1 MFTKEIKRLSK
12 VERRKTKSLS
22 KLETYLESFKV
33 EGTSSWSLNYGGNLT
48 THRLFSFTP
57 ELASK
62 VLSEFNNSN
71 RPSNKGNVKFLT
83 KEILSG
89 NWVSNG
95 ESITFDLNG
104 NCNNG
109 QHRLKAIIDTDTTLD
124 ILTITNLSEEAFKTI
139 DTGKTRAGSDV
150 LSIEGISNAAHISA
164 MVKFIYAFKQGKY
177 SANRQVQR
185 TLSNTELIDYYYE
198 LGEDKIYESYKFY
211 NSVRDTYSNILT
223 PTYVSGFH
231 YLLTEIDS
239 ERGEEF
245 LRMLCEGINLT
256 KNSPITA
263 LRSKLIK
270 AKVDKNYKLTNEDL
284 LKNISYSWEKYL
296 EGKQVKKLKIP
307 SEYEIKLVIPKGLNL
322 DFN

>member
-1 MFTKEIKRLSK
+1 MFTRELKKTSFLEK
-12 VERRKTKSLS
+12 RKTKSLT

-33 EGTSSWSLNYGGNLT
+33 EGTTNWSVKYGGNLT
-48 THRLFSFTP
+48 THRLVSFTP

-62 VLSEFNNSN
+62 ILSDFNNTN
-71 RPSNKGNVKFLT
+71 RPLNKSNVRFLT

-89 NWVSNG
+89 NWVPNG

-109 QHRLKAIIDTDTTLD
+109 QHRLKTIINTNTTLD

-150 LSIEGISNAAHISA
+150 LSIEGIPNAAHTSA
-164 MVKFIYAFKQGKY
+164 MVKFIYAFKQGRY

-198 LGEDKIYESYKFY
+198 LGEDKIYESYQFY
-211 NSVRDTYSNILT
+211 NSVRDTYANIIT
-223 PTYVSGFH
+223 PTHVSGFH

-239 ERGEEF
+239 KKGEEF

-263 LRSKLIK
+263 LRGKLIK
-270 AKVDKNYKLTNEDL
+270 AKTHKNYKLTNEDL

-307 SEYEIKLVIPKGLNL
+307 SEYEIKLVIPKGLDL
-322 DFN
+322 DF